1 MHELAVPMP
10 SRQLEAYHCVLSLK
24 EHVKK
29 YSTLEMIQSLRQVSL
44 HPVLYENNFNDEP
57 LQIEDSSRFIAL
69 LRILDEI
76 SKKDEKVLIFLESL
90 DLQSSNQLPLL
101 LQRRYGLQRLP
112 MVINGQVKTE
122 ERQRQVNLFQKE
134 SGFDVMILSPKAGGV
149 GLTLTA
155 ANHVVHLSRWWNPA
169 VEDQCSDR
177 VYRIGQTKDVHIYY
191 PLSILPTEEDKSF
204 DLRLQSLMN
213 RKRKL
218 AQNLL
223 AVPTLSAKDYED
235 LLSDIH

>member
-10 SRQLEAYHCVLSLK
+10 SRQLEAYHRVLSLK

-44 HPVLYENNFNDEP
+44 HPVLYESSFNDEP

-134 SGFDVMILSPKAGGV
+134 NGFDVMILSPKAGGV

-169 VEDQCSDR
+169 VEDQATDR
-177 VYRIGQTKDVHIYY
+177 AHRIGQENTVQVIKLITKGTIEEKIFQLQAQKKEMIDKVIQEGETLITK
-191 PLSILPTEEDKSF
+191 LSEEE
-204 DLRLQSLMN
+204 LMSLF
-213 RKRKL
+213 
-218 AQNLL
+218 
-223 AVPTLSAKDYED
+223 ED
-235 LLSDIH
+235 